1 MFNPVRR
8 FFAGIADLTGRRA
21 VTNIRGN
28 VREHIHDILRIALG
42 IAIPVASF
50 ATGLTAA
57 GADPL
62 WLPKHPRLWLR
73 SLLII
78 LVVVPVGVVL
88 LMEAIGTS
96 DVVKAA
102 LTIAVISIGI
112 GPPAAFKKAQSHKEV
127 VAYEVGLN
135 LSLLALALA
144 YLPLAVAVHGAIFHH
159 TVQLGVG
166 QVAGVV
172 LVKALIPM
180 VLGVLAGRLFPKVVA
195 PFAKYAAILV
205 QVVLLAIVVIALI
218 ATWRQLLG
226 LGTTRLLCLAI
237 VIGEIAVGHFF
248 GRKDPQ
254 TRGMLV
260 AFSAMRFPALALLLA
275 HAAPRGRQFIPVI
288 VAYVI
293 CSFVLVAVYE
303 AMTAR
308 RRQRGEHPPVP
319 AAQQRRVPAAGH
331 A

>member
-1 MFNPVRR
+1 LPTSR
-8 FFAGIADLTGRRA
+8 APRA
-21 VTNIRGN
+21 VTNIHDN
-28 VREHIHDILRIALG
+28 VREHIHDILKVALA

-62 WLPKHPRLWLR
+62 WLPKHPRLWVR
-73 SLLII
+73 SLVII
-78 LVVVPVGVVL
+78 LLVVPVGVVL
-88 LMEAIGTS
+88 LMEALGTP

-112 GPPAAFKKAQSHKEV
+112 GPPAAFKKAQSHKEI

-135 LSLLALALA
+135 LTLLAVALI

-172 LVKALIPM
+172 LVKALVPM
-180 VLGVLAGRLFPKVVA
+180 VLGVLAGRLFPKLVA

-205 QVVLLAIVVIALI
+205 QVVLAAIVVLALI
-218 ATWRQLLG
+218 ATWRRLFD
-226 LGTTRLLCLAI
+226 LGTIWLLCLAI
-237 VIGEIAVGHFF
+237 VIGEIAVGHIF

-275 HAAPRGRQFIPVI
+275 HAAPRGRELIPVI
-288 VAYVI
+288 LAYVL

-303 AMTAR
+303 GMMSR
-308 RRQRGEHPPVP
+308 RRRGEHAPLR
-319 AAQQRRVPAAGH
+319 AAPQRRAAAEGH

>member
-1 MFNPVRR
+1 M
-8 FFAGIADLTGRRA
+8 

-28 VREHIHDILRIALG
+28 VREHIHEILRIALG

-88 LMEAIGTS
+88 LMEALGTS

-135 LSLLALALA
+135 LTLLALALA
-144 YLPLAVAVHGAIFHH
+144 YLPLVVAVHGAIFHH

-180 VLGVLAGRLFPKVVA
+180 VLGVLAGRLFPRAVA
-195 PFAKYAAILV
+195 PFAKYAAVLV
-205 QVVLLAIVVIALI
+205 QVVLLAVVVIALI

-226 LGTTRLLCLAI
+226 LGTTWLLCLAI
-237 VIGEIAVGHFF
+237 VIGEIAVGHLF

-288 VAYVI
+288 LAYVL

-303 AMTAR
+303 GMTSR
-308 RRQRGEHPPVP
+308 RKRGEHAPLP
-319 AAQQRRVPAAGH
+319 AAPRRQAPAAGH

>member
-1 MFNPVRR
+1 M
-8 FFAGIADLTGRRA
+8 

-28 VREHIHDILRIALG
+28 VREHIHEILRIALG
-42 IAIPVASF
+42 IAIPLASF

-112 GPPAAFKKAQSHKEV
+112 GPPAAFKKAQSHKEI

-135 LSLLALALA
+135 LTLLALALA

-226 LGTTRLLCLAI
+226 LGTTWLLCLAI

-275 HAAPRGRQFIPVI
+275 HAAPRGREFIPVI
-288 VAYVI
+288 LAYVI

-303 AMTAR
+303 GVTAR
-308 RRQRGEHPPVP
+308 RRKRGEHPPVP